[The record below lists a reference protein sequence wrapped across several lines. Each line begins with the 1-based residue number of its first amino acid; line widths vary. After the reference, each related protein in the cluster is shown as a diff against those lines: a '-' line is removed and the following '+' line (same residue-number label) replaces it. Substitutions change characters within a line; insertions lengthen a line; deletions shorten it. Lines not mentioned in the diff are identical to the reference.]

1 MIISRIVTAFVFTY
15 GVQKLSEVAADH
27 AVKQYVKL
35 GGVDGIKTKIQAVK
49 DYFDSSKNADLAFED
64 IKKCLKEMKEQMSI
78 EDRVWTEQEIRE
90 YIQCKVKPRFIND
103 VDAITLNV
111 RVNLLMF
118 TLGIDK

>member
-15 GVQKLSEVAADH
+15 GVQKLSEAAADH

-35 GGVDGIKTKIQAVK
+35 GGIDGIKTKIQAVR
-49 DYFDSSKNADLAFED
+49 DYFDSSKNADLTFED
-64 IKKCLKEMKEQMSI
+64 IKKCLKEMKEQMSN
-78 EDRVWTEQEIRE
+78 EDRMWTEQEIRE
-90 YIQCKVKPRFIND
+90 YIQGKVKPRYIND

>member
-27 AVKQYVKL
+27 TVKQYIKL
-35 GGVDGIKTKIQAVK
+35 GGIDGIKTKIQAVK

-64 IKKCLKEMKEQMSI
+64 IKKCLKEMKEQMTI
-78 EDRVWTEQEIRE
+78 EDRIWSEQEIRE
-90 YIQCKVKPRFIND
+90 YIQGKVKPRFIND

>member
-15 GVQKLSEVAADH
+15 GAQKLSEVAADH
-27 AVKQYVKL
+27 AVNQYLKL
-35 GGVDGIKTKIQAVK
+35 GGIDGIKTKIQAVK

-64 IKKCLKEMKEQMSI
+64 IKKCLKEMKEQMST
-78 EDRVWTEQEIRE
+78 EDRIWTEQEIRD
-90 YIQCKVKPRFIND
+90 YVQGKVKPRYIND

>member
-15 GVQKLSEVAADH
+15 GVQKLSEVAADN
-27 AVKQYVKL
+27 AVKQYIKL
-35 GGVDGIKTKIQAVK
+35 GGIDGIKTKIQAVK

-64 IKKCLKEMKEQMSI
+64 IKKCLKEMKEQMST
-78 EDRVWTEQEIRE
+78 EDRIWTEQEIRD
-90 YIQCKVKPRFIND
+90 YVQGKVKPRYIND
-103 VDAITLNV
+103 VDTITLNV

>member
-15 GVQKLSEVAADH
+15 GVQKLSEVAAER
-27 AVKQYVKL
+27 AIKQYIKL
-35 GGVDGIKTKIQAVK
+35 GGIDGIKTKIRVVK

-64 IKKCLKEMKEQMSI
+64 IKKCLKEMKEQMST
-78 EDRVWTEQEIRE
+78 EDRMWTEQEIRE
-90 YIQCKVKPRFIND
+90 YIQCKIKPRYIND
-103 VDAITLNV
+103 VDAIALNV

>member
-27 AVKQYVKL
+27 VVRQYVKL
-35 GGVDGIKTKIQAVK
+35 GGIDGIKTKIQAVK

-64 IKKCLKEMKEQMSI
+64 IKKCLKEMKEQMST
-78 EDRVWTEQEIRE
+78 EDRMWTEQEIRD
-90 YIQCKVKPRFIND
+90 YVQGKVKPCYIND

>member
-15 GVQKLSEVAADH
+15 GVQKLSEVAAER
-27 AVKQYVKL
+27 AIKQYIKL
-35 GGVDGIKTKIQAVK
+35 GGIDGIKTKIQAVK

-90 YIQCKVKPRFIND
+90 YIQGKVKPRFIND

-111 RVNLLMF
+111 RINLLMF